1 MTMLMKRKGL
11 VALLA
16 VSLSGAACS
25 MHAADT
31 AAAAPTAVTIA
42 NFTFAPAT
50 VEVARGTTV
59 EWINADDVPH
69 VVTGTSADSPLRSP
83 ALDTD
88 DRYRVTFDRP
98 GRYPYFCSLHPK
110 MVGTIVVK

>member
-1 MTMLMKRKGL
+1 MTMSMKRTGL

-16 VSLSGAACS
+16 VSLGGTACS
-25 MHAADT
+25 AQAADT
-31 AAAAPTAVTIA
+31 AEPATAITIA

-50 VEVARGTTV
+50 VEIARGTTV
-59 EWINADDVPH
+59 EWVNADDVPH
-69 VVTGTSADSPLRSP
+69 VVAGTSADSPLRSP

-110 MVGTIVVK
+110 MVGTVVVK